1 MAWLTKC
8 LLPLYILGTF
18 ILISYL
24 LNFFPA
30 KDFSLNIS
38 GVNDSSK
45 LIFRFSFNNSLP
57 RDVNETSLSFSMSS
71 FIISFLDFNSVI
83 IPQSKSF
90 KGDGNDLRN
99 SSFFLIEESSF
110 NFLISFPISIK
121 FFLFNIPKETVN
133 SFLSRLAMSIISCI
147 VLGLSNAERNLFS
160 GRPFFKYNSPFLS
173 SLTTSLVIFFIFIIS
188 LFESHCNDLITSI
201 SFNPVSFTNED
212 SLVCLDN
219 NGRTFLS
226 KGVKDSINLECF
238 EEGSLIPVKNSF
250 FISSMFL
257 GNSFPKYFDF
267 FKYLFPSLTVWNK
280 YQYSLPFILTFFT

>member
-71 FIISFLDFNSVI
+71 FIIS
-83 IPQSKSF
+83 
-90 KGDGNDLRN
+90 
-99 SSFFLIEESSF
+99 
-110 NFLISFPISIK
+110 
-121 FFLFNIPKETVN
+121 
-133 SFLSRLAMSIISCI
+133 
-147 VLGLSNAERNLFS
+147 
-160 GRPFFKYNSPFLS
+160 
-173 SLTTSLVIFFIFIIS
+173 
-188 LFESHCNDLITSI
+188 LFESRCNDLISSI

-219 NGRTFLS
+219 NGRAFLS